1 MANYCAN
8 TVEFTGQL
16 PGLLRLR
23 AMFAAAEY
31 GKAFRPDVLPEEPD
45 SSYFLGASLE
55 GNKLFYETRWVP
67 NLEGVLRLAEH
78 LGLDYVHWYEEPAN
92 MVYGE
97 AWYKDGEFE
106 HVWLD
111 TPEVAG
117 HDYGSWEGLLEDKK
131 RVLAETPAMF
141 RDTSSV
147 TAADL
152 EETYGP
158 LLTGDLFMKLAEH
171 QNFTAAKTLSDSW
184 DEETVWAME
193 TYLDGEMELVNPK
206 TDRGEVVALLFL
218 RDCLN
223 KWQPGPQHQTGRNR

>member
-8 TVEFTGQL
+8 TVEFSGDL
-16 PGLLRLR
+16 SGLLRLR
-23 AMFAAAEY
+23 TLFAAAEY

-45 SSYFLGASLE
+45 SSYFFDAAME

-78 LGLDYVHWYEEPAN
+78 FGLDYVHWYEEPAN

-97 AWYKDGEFE
+97 AWYKEGEFN

-111 TPEVAG
+111 ITDIAG
-117 HDYGSWEGLLEDKK
+117 HDYGSWERLLEEKK
-131 RVLAETPAMF
+131 RLLAETPAMF
-141 RDTSSV
+141 RTTSSV
-147 TAADL
+147 TAGEL

-158 LLTGDLFMKLAEH
+158 LLTGDLFMKLAENR
-171 QNFTAAKTLSDSW
+171 NFRAAKTLCDHW
-184 DEETVWAME
+184 DAETVWAME

-206 TDRGEVVALLFL
+206 TSRDEVVALLFL

-223 KWQPGPQHQTGRNR
+223 NWQPGQQHKTGPNR